1 MKAGR
6 PVPAGVCRPSSTCL
20 IYLPTEETKMTK
32 SFKRLAACLLITIFL
47 FGSLTLTS
55 VEAAMKKPGNNRF
68 IQWDKTDFS
77 ACTIAW
83 NRVSGADWYQ
93 VRCTWTDGSHNIG
106 GYLEAEYNGVRI
118 SGLNY
123 QHVYY
128 AQVRAITTD
137 YYGYIT
143 GYSPWSNIVFITPWP
158 RDVSGSVT
166 SRSVL
171 SLKWNIIYGSNGYNV
186 FMSTNPGSSW
196 TWRYSTSTSAAAT
209 SASFT
214 GFKGVRFKRYQNYY
228 VRVITRRK
236 RNGVFCT
243 VPEPYKTFYQ
253 FKFSGK

>member
-1 MKAGR
+1 MFNSLKRSTAI
-6 PVPAGVCRPSSTCL
+6 VLAFVFIFCAFPAVNT
-20 IYLPTEETKMTK
+20 
-32 SFKRLAACLLITIFL
+32 
-47 FGSLTLTS
+47 
-55 VEAAMKKPGNNRF
+55 EAATLKKPGNARF
-68 IQWDKTDFS
+68 LKWNNKEFS
-77 ACTIAW
+77 DVAIAW
-83 NRVSGADWYQ
+83 NKVPGADCYE
-93 VRCTWTDGSHNIG
+93 VKCTWTDNTHDAYSNIR
-106 GYLEAEYNGVRI
+106 YVDHYYNAVLFSNI
-118 SGLNY
+118 NY
-123 QHVYY
+123 MHVYQ
-128 AQVRAITTD
+128 ARVRACKMDAGGT
-137 YYGYIT
+137 
-143 GYSPWSNIVFITPWP
+143 VTPWP